1 MTIVYDGVL
10 LDVSAKV
17 AETAIIG
24 APYRPLLNGRRYRS
38 TGKTQI
44 EPGCWIGEGVQVG
57 EGAIIGANSILHGDS
72 RVESDARLGSGVLLT
87 YRSWVDLKARIGD
100 DCVIGGYV
108 CERAVVGRGCRVFG
122 DLTHRQHNPLLGWDD
137 DESEEES
144 PVLEDQVF
152 VGWEAKVIGP
162 VVLETRAYVCA
173 GAVVSKRIPSRHIA
187 YGVNQVKPY
196 DEWPGSLSKSPFLEQ

>member
-10 LDVSAKV
+10 LDVTAKV
-17 AETAIIG
+17 AKTAMIG
-24 APYRPLLNGRRYRS
+24 ASYRPLLNGRRYRS

-44 EPGCWIGEGVQVG
+44 GPGCWIGEGVQVG

-122 DLTHRQHNPLLGWDD
+122 DLTIVSTTRCSVGTTTSRRRSRRSSRTRSSWAGRRRSSGQWSLRRARTSAPAR
-137 DESEEES
+137 SS
-144 PVLEDQVF
+144 PS
-152 VGWEAKVIGP
+152 GSRAATSP
-162 VVLETRAYVCA
+162 TASTR
-173 GAVVSKRIPSRHIA
+173 
-187 YGVNQVKPY
+187 
-196 DEWPGSLSKSPFLEQ
+196 